1 MREKIIK
8 LIEVKSIITL
18 SLTAVFSV
26 LSLKGQV
33 TAEQFQTV
41 FTTIIAFYFGVQYQK
56 GNAAKQ
62 AEKHRE
68 YEKIGGGLYEQG
80 IL

>member
-56 GNAAKQ
+56 NSQKTT
-62 AEKHRE
+62 EK
-68 YEKIGGGLYEQG
+68 
-80 IL
+80 